1 MYKKTVEK
9 DVETFKKFI
18 KLKPDD
24 ANAYGNLGV
33 AYSKLGKYKEA
44 IESYKHAIKLKPEF
58 AGAHYNLGAAYLM
71 LNDRDS
77 ALEEYKILRDLDP
90 KMANELLNFIYKKG
104 QFIIYR

>member
-1 MYKKTVEK
+1 MDKKAVKK

-18 KLKPDD
+18 KLNPND

-33 AYSKLGKYKEA
+33 AYGKLGKYKEA
-44 IESYKHAIKLKPEF
+44 IKAYKHAIKLEPDF
-58 AGAHYNLGAAYLM
+58 AGAHYNLGATCLM
-71 LNDRDS
+71 LHDRDS
-77 ALEEYKILRDLDP
+77 ALEEYKILRNLDP